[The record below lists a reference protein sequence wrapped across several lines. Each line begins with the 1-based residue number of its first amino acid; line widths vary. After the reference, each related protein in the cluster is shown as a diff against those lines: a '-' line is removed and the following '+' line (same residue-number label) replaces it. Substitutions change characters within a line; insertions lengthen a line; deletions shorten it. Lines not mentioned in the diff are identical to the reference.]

1 MLFTRIL
8 EAIRHDRYNSAAAY
22 ERHLRSKL
30 RLHREDRDL
39 AFADA
44 VGSESVRWFN
54 KQGNAQVAVL
64 KHHGL
69 RDGMSIYDL
78 GCGCGRTA
86 QALQRAGW
94 NGRYTGVDIVEGFV
108 SELTR
113 KCPGF
118 EARVHREPTI
128 EADDAS
134 LDMLFH
140 WSVFTH
146 IAPEECFLYLED
158 SFRALK
164 PGGRLVFSFL
174 ELTDTDHYSIFE
186 NRIERLRSK
195 KKLRLLDTFLHR
207 DWVSLWAERIGFK
220 GLRFTAGQDTSE
232 HPKMWQTVAAMVK
245 PA

>member
-1 MLFTRIL
+1 
-8 EAIRHDRYNSAAAY
+8 
-22 ERHLRSKL
+22 
-30 RLHREDRDL
+30 
-39 AFADA
+39 
-44 VGSESVRWFN
+44 
-54 KQGNAQVAVL
+54 
-64 KHHGL
+64 
-69 RDGMSIYDL
+69 MSIYDL

-94 NGRYTGVDIVEGFV
+94 KGRYTGVDIVEGFV
-108 SELTR
+108 SELAR

-118 EARVHREPTI
+118 EARVHREPSI
-128 EADDAS
+128 MAEDRS

-174 ELTDTDHYSIFE
+174 ELNDPDHYSTFE
-186 NRIERLRSK
+186 NRVERLRAK

-207 DWVSLWAERIGFK
+207 DWVLLWAERIGFK
-220 GLRFTAGQDTSE
+220 EVQFADGQDTTE
-232 HPKMWQTVAAMVK
+232 HPKMWQTVATMVK
-245 PA
+245 PD